1 MAEKSTVA
9 ADLLRPVLRRICEYW
24 LFRRAGAEP
33 SAEQAL
39 DAVSADLVS
48 LRLRADK
55 DAALAS
61 RLGRIGE
68 ARGL

>member
-39 DAVSADLVS
+39 DAVSADLVAV
-48 LRLRADK
+48 RRRA
-55 DAALAS
+55 
-61 RLGRIGE
+61 
-68 ARGL
+68 ARA